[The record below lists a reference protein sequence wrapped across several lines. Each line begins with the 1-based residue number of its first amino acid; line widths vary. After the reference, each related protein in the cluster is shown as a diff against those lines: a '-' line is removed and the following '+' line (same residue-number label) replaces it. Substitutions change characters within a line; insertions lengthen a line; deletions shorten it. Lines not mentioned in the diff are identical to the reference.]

1 MNKLTH
7 LSQKSIELVET
18 IWVTFWARLLIV
30 LLASLLTALASSGSA
45 LNPCFGFLYEE
56 PYNHRVLAP
65 QTYPPNAMT
74 QQLLVRA
81 QFPNQLKECWY
92 GNGSS
97 YSIASFRE
105 SK

>member
-7 LSQKSIELVET
+7 LSQKSIEIVET

-30 LLASLLTALASSGSA
+30 VLATLLTALAASGSA
-45 LNPCFGFLYEE
+45 LNLCPGFLYEN
-56 PYNHRVLAP
+56 PYKHRVLVP
-65 QTYPPNAMT
+65 QAYALNAMT
-74 QQLLVRA
+74 QQLLAGA
-81 QFPNQLKECWY
+81 QFTNQLKECWY

-97 YSIASFRE
+97 YSIASFGE